1 MGDSRQLTH
10 CPCGALSYVQLSEAY
25 RLYGEAVGSG
35 SGTASVAADHLR
47 TVAKLRG
54 RTKAPREALLVAL
67 RLADAVTALGAS
79 REATVVINCGS
90 RRHV

>member
-1 MGDSRQLTH
+1 MAGSSPTAPVDCS
-10 CPCGALSYVQLSEAY
+10 AYVQLSEAY

-47 TVAKLRG
+47 TVAKLRA

-79 REATVVINCGS
+79 REATVVVDCGS
-90 RRHV
+90 CRYV